1 MTNHQE
7 DVQGQ
12 DKTPRR
18 LTLVS
23 SLGSLLLAAALFW
36 VHRVFH
42 SQLALAQ
49 AADSL
54 FDMVGGVALVWA
66 LHVSTRPA
74 DPEHPQGHSLAQPIA
89 ALVVA
94 VLAGVLAG
102 EVLHSAFTALFSV
115 ARPAL
120 AWPVAV
126 VFGAKVVFKV
136 AVVALASQF
145 VARRRS
151 PALAALRMDARND
164 VLVGSLALLGLILE
178 RAGLP
183 RVDPALA
190 LGVAVY
196 IAYAGLRLGRENASL
211 LMGESASPARRQ
223 QLAALARSVP
233 GVQAAGSVVA
243 VWRGSLLHVQLS
255 IAVDSSLTLRAAH
268 DIGHAVE
275 QRLLAEPD
283 VGHVVAH
290 VEPG

>member
-1 MTNHQE
+1 M
-7 DVQGQ
+7 
-12 DKTPRR
+12 TPRR
-18 LTLVS
+18 LSLAA
-23 SLGSLLLAAALFW
+23 SLGSLLLAVALFW

-54 FDMVGGVALVWA
+54 FDMVGGVGLVWA
-66 LHVSTRPA
+66 IHISTRPA
-74 DPEHPQGHSLAQPIA
+74 DPEHPQGHSLAQPVA

-102 EVLHSAFTALFSV
+102 EVLHSALGALFSV
-115 ARPAL
+115 SRPAVD
-120 AWPVAV
+120 WPVAV

-136 AVVALASQF
+136 MVVALASRS
-145 VARRRS
+145 VARRRN

-183 RVDPALA
+183 RVDPVLA
-190 LGVAVY
+190 LGIVVY

-211 LMGESASPARRQ
+211 LMGESASVVRQQ

-233 GVQAAGSVVA
+233 GVRAAGAVVA
-243 VWRGSLLHVQLS
+243 VWRGALLHVQLS
-255 IAVDSSLTLRAAH
+255 AAVDSSLTLRAAH

-283 VGHVVAH
+283 VGHVITH
-290 VEPG
+290 VEPV